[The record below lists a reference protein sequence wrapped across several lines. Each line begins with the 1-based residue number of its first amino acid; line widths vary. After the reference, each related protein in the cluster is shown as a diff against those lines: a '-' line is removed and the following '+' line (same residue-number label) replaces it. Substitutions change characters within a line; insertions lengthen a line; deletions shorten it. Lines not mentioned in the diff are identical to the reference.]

1 LTVRRPART
10 ERTREALLEA
20 GRQLFCE
27 RPVDAV
33 AIDDIVQAAE
43 VSKGSFYNHFV
54 DRDALAR
61 AVADEIRDRIERR
74 VDLTNT
80 GISDPAFR
88 LVRGVCVYLRT
99 GVDDPVRTG
108 VWVRMHGGHMPV
120 DAPLNRGLVE
130 DLRLGMT
137 SGRFQVPSLE
147 AGLLFVAGTTHA
159 ALARVAHGTAPGLA
173 ISLAGQ
179 MGGLI
184 LRGLG
189 LEAHEADQI
198 AAQCAEEIVAPCVQ
212 DLAPTRAR

>member
-1 LTVRRPART
+1 MTVRRPART

-88 LVRGVCVYLRT
+88 LVRGVCIYLRT

-130 DLRLGMT
+130 DLSLGLT
-137 SGRFQVPSLE
+137 SGRFQMPSLE

-159 ALARVAHGTAPGLA
+159 ALARVAHGTGPALA
-173 ISLAGQ
+173 ESLAQQ

-189 LEAHEADQI
+189 LAAEEADQI
-198 AAQCAEEIVAPCVQ
+198 AAQCAEEIVRPSLQ